1 MKNLRFNYI
10 MNILD
15 GGFFGFAIGF
25 ASFSTIIPLFVSN
38 LTDSAVLIGLI
49 PAIHNMGWQ
58 LPQLLTAKWISRQK
72 VLKPF
77 ILLMSINERMPFLAL
92 ALVAFLLPSIG
103 KTLGLIITFAILI
116 WQGIGAGVTAN
127 GWQNFIGKII
137 PGEYRGTFF
146 GAQSSAANLLASF
159 GAIIAG
165 LLLDKLVFPNNFA
178 LCFLI
183 ASGLMVVS
191 WTFLS
196 RSREVPRSDDE
207 IIVSEEPLIQNVVR
221 VLKTDRPFRWF
232 LFGRILFQFAMMSFA
247 FYIVYCVK
255 HLSMS
260 SAMAG
265 IMTSV
270 LFITSVVANTLL
282 GWIADKWSKRGVLEL
297 GAIAGVLSSILA
309 FLAVDLNLFYLV
321 FILNGISGVA
331 FWTVGIAYTLDF
343 GTEAERPTYVGMA
356 NTLIAPS
363 AILAPLLGG
372 WLADAY
378 GYGTTFIVAAIA
390 GMITVVVIHISGKK

>member
-1 MKNLRFNYI
+1 
-10 MNILD
+10 
-15 GGFFGFAIGF
+15 
-25 ASFSTIIPLFVSN
+25 
-38 LTDSAVLIGLI
+38 
-49 PAIHNMGWQ
+49 
-58 LPQLLTAKWISRQK
+58 
-72 VLKPF
+72 
-77 ILLMSINERMPFLAL
+77 
-92 ALVAFLLPSIG
+92 
-103 KTLGLIITFAILI
+103 
-116 WQGIGAGVTAN
+116 
-127 GWQNFIGKII
+127 
-137 PGEYRGTFF
+137 
-146 GAQSSAANLLASF
+146 
-159 GAIIAG
+159 
-165 LLLDKLVFPNNFA
+165 
-178 LCFLI
+178 
-183 ASGLMVVS
+183 
-191 WTFLS
+191 
-196 RSREVPRSDDE
+196 
-207 IIVSEEPLIQNVVR
+207 